1 MLIAGDEETSVEVK
15 VEVGILV
22 VCVNVGL
29 LHNDGH
35 VGQVESKKG

>member
-1 MLIAGDEETSVEVK
+1 MLVAGDEETSVE